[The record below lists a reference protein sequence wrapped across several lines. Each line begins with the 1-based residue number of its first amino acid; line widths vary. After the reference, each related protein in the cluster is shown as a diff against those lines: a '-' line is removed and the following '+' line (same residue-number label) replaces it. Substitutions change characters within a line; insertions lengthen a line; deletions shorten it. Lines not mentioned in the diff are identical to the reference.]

1 MEVLP
6 VPIHVLEEEDER
18 DEWSPPGSGRKLRD
32 RLSKGKREEEGRGR
46 KAISR
51 GLSDWEPPWHACV
64 ACQLNENGKC
74 NSKTSLIWQICK
86 MHFKSGF
93 WMCCNR
99 KSGKYVKIPHR
110 GEARL

>member
-1 MEVLP
+1 MNVTNGAHLA
-6 VPIHVLEEEDER
+6 VG
-18 DEWSPPGSGRKLRD
+18 GSCGT

-46 KAISR
+46 KVISR

-74 NSKTSLIWQICK
+74 NSKTSLKWQICK

-99 KSGKYVKIPHR
+99 KSGKYVKTPV
-110 GEARL
+110 